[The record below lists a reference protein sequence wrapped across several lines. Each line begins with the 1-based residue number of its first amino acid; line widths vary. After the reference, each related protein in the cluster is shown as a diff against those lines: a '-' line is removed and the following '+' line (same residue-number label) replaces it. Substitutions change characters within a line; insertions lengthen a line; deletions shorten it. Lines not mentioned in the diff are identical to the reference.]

1 MWPFKR
7 RKPPELIEP
16 LPCNHKWRDFPAY
29 MTYSYSCQELT
40 VKIYEPYVCVYCK
53 ERRDELLNMIKRYGV
68 KREDIYTILN
78 GIEKK
83 YAAIIKPRP
92 IVEDMVK
99 DEQLVDRQHLEIH
112 DMLHARGDSVCRNEI
127 S

>member
-1 MWPFKR
+1 
-7 RKPPELIEP
+7 
-16 LPCNHKWRDFPAY
+16 

-40 VKIYEPYVCVYCK
+40 IKIYEPYVCVYCK
-53 ERRDELLNMIKRYGV
+53 ERRDELLNRITLYEV
-68 KREDIYTILN
+68 KRKDLYAILN
-78 GIEKK
+78 EIEKK

-99 DEQLVDRQHLEIH
+99 DEQLVDRQHLDIH
-112 DMLHARGDSVCRNEI
+112 DMLHAGGGSVCREEI